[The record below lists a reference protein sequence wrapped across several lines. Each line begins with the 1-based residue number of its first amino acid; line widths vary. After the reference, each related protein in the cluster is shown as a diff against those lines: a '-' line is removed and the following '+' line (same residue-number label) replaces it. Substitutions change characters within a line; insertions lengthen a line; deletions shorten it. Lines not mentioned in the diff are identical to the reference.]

1 MSTTAPAPQPA
12 SPPPPAE
19 TYPTRNAAFARSR
32 TRTVLQMEEAEC
44 GAASLA
50 MMLGHYGQYV
60 PLEKLRIE
68 CGVGRDGASAAALLR
83 TARARG
89 LTAAGWRLMQ
99 DDLEK
104 VQLPAIIYW
113 NRNHWVVL
121 EGRSRKGWYIN
132 DPASG
137 HRHVEED
144 EFRGSFS
151 NVVLTMSPG
160 PEFAK
165 SGVKSSFGRDLFGL
179 SKGMRGTIV
188 IALLI
193 GIATTVPA
201 ITASVI
207 SSVVIDN
214 VLIPSNPGALPLL
227 LGITLYSTLLIL
239 LMTFLQQYVLARLQT
254 ALSLRMSANFIWHLL
269 RLPTGFFSQRF
280 AGGIVTRVQMN
291 DDIAVLVGGQ
301 LATAGIGLVTMIIYA
316 VVMAIYSLPLAIA
329 GIVIASINMVILLL
343 VSRKRVE
350 ANNLQTHEN
359 LRVSGTSF
367 GGLSIIE
374 SIKAE
379 GTESDFFARW
389 AGFETHAVNANQS
402 VGRLTA
408 ILTTA
413 PGALGLLNTSIVLIL
428 GSLLVLQGDLQIG
441 ALVAFQGLMA
451 SFLLPIESLVTLGA
465 QTQTARASLAQV
477 QDVLHHDVDP
487 SITPVTDSGVGSARS
502 HPGVLRGEVE
512 LRDVSFG
519 YVPNGPVFFQ
529 DINVHIEP
537 GMRVALVGASGSG
550 KSTLGRLITGL
561 YHPWSGRVL
570 LDDQDRASIPR
581 DILTASI
588 AAVSQDIYLFPG
600 TVMENIAFW
609 NPFITEQDAW
619 RALEDACVADVV
631 RSRPGGLYSQVMEDG
646 RNFSG
651 GQAQR
656 LEIARALAGNP
667 SIIIL
672 DEATSAL
679 DAETEVTIDSNLRR
693 RGLTCVIIAHRL
705 STIRDSDEI
714 VVLDQGK
721 VVERGTHE
729 QLVANNGMYFSMIEA
744 G

>member
-1 MSTTAPAPQPA
+1 
-12 SPPPPAE
+12 
-19 TYPTRNAAFARSR
+19 
-32 TRTVLQMEEAEC
+32 MEEAEC

-50 MMLGHYGQYV
+50 MMLGHYGLYV
-60 PLEKLRIE
+60 PLEQMRGE

-83 TARARG
+83 AARARG
-89 LTAAGWRLMQ
+89 MKAAGWRLTI

-104 VQLPAIIYW
+104 VQLPSIIYW

-121 EGRSRKGWYIN
+121 EGRSKSGWYIN

-137 HRHVEED
+137 HRHVEHE
-144 EFRGSFS
+144 EFIGSFS
-151 NVVLTMSPG
+151 NVVLTMEPG
-160 PEFAK
+160 PDFATG
-165 SGVKSSFGRDLFGL
+165 GVKSSFMRDLFGL
-179 SKGMRGTIV
+179 SKGMRGV
-188 IALLI
+188 LLVALLI

-214 VLIPSNPGALPLL
+214 VLIPSNPSALELL
-227 LGITLYSTLLIL
+227 VVITAYATLLIL
-239 LMTFLQQYVLARLQT
+239 LLTFLQQYVLARLQT

-329 GIVIASINMVILLL
+329 GVVVASINVIVLLL
-343 VSRKRVE
+343 VSGKRVE
-350 ANNLQTHEN
+350 ANNLQTHES

-413 PGALGLLNTSIVLIL
+413 PSALGLLNTSVVLIL
-428 GSLLVLQGDLQIG
+428 GSFLVLQGDLPIG

-477 QDVLHHDVDP
+477 QDVLHHDIDP
-487 SITPVTDSGVGSARS
+487 SITPVADTS
-502 HPGVLRGEVE
+502 PGTSKHRRGALRGEVE

-519 YVPNGPVFFQ
+519 YVPSGPVFFEN
-529 DINVHIEP
+529 ISVRIEP

-561 YHPWSGRVL
+561 YHPWSGRVM
-570 LDDQDRASIPR
+570 LDGADRSDIPR
-581 DILTASI
+581 EILTASI

-609 NPFITEQDAW
+609 NPFITEADAW
-619 RALEDACVADVV
+619 RALEDACIADVV

-667 SIIIL
+667 SVIIL

-693 RGLTCVIIAHRL
+693 RGCTCVIIAHRL

-714 VVLDQGK
+714 VVLDQGRI
-721 VVERGTHE
+721 VERGTHE
-729 QLVANNGMYFSMIEA
+729 SLVEQNGMYFSMIEA